1 MALTFL
7 RAGAIIIDLY
17 RYLLW
22 REWDPD
28 GRRVLFIMLNPS
40 TADGMMDDPTIRRCI
55 GFAQALGFGS
65 LSVTNLFGYR
75 STSPQALLSVADPIG
90 TENDAHIVQA
100 SAQSATIIAAWGCH
114 GRYLD
119 RDRVVAELLNAQGY
133 TLFCFGH
140 NQDGSP
146 KHPLYVR
153 KDTQLQ
159 PFIETSLLQE
169 GSKAESFS

>member
-7 RAGAIIIDLY
+7 RAGAIIHDPY

-22 REWDPD
+22 REWNPN

-40 TADGMMDDPTIRRCI
+40 IADGTVDDPTLRRCI
-55 GFAQALGFGS
+55 GFAQIMGFGS
-65 LSVTNLFGYR
+65 LAVTNLFGYR
-75 STSPQALLSVADPIG
+75 STSPQALLTVADPVG
-90 TENDAHIVQA
+90 TENDTHIVQA
-100 SAQSATIIAAWGCH
+100 SAQSATIIAAWGSH
-114 GRYLD
+114 GRHLD

-133 TLFCFGH
+133 TLFCLGH
-140 NQDGSP
+140 NQNGSP

-159 PFIETSLLQE
+159 PFIGTSLLQE
-169 GSKAESFS
+169 RSKAESFS